1 MSERNAAVHLS
12 ISEKWAKFTKTT
24 LYANLRQ
31 NVGDTNQG
39 CLWAAYY
46 EGAMTMRDEQRA
58 ELVRLVNL
66 TSGDFAAVQRH
77 CRLDAVASGC
87 ELLVRLR
94 KVSEAKREPVQKSI
108 GFIG

>member
-1 MSERNAAVHLS
+1 MPASAWEMFQWL
-12 ISEKWAKFTKTT
+12 
-24 LYANLRQ
+24 
-31 NVGDTNQG
+31 
-39 CLWAAYY
+39 
-46 EGAMTMRDEQRA
+46 MRVLKLVDIGGQRA

-94 KVSEAKREPVQKSI
+94 KVSEVKREPVQKSI